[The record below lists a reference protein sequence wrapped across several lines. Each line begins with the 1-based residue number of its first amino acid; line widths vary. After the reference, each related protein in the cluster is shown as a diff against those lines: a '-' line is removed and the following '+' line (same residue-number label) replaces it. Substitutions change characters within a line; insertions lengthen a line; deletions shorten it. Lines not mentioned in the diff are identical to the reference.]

1 MSKAIGQR
9 AWFVAMA
16 CTIMAILAYVYLSG
30 GSVRQESV
38 VSPDHRYRV
47 EFHTASRLQWLTH
60 IQQLEEPGFA
70 VVVRASDDRAS
81 PSSRVLTLVDSP
93 VIWLPDGV
101 MIGTQ
106 AKYVFRTGRWE

>member
-1 MSKAIGQR
+1 MSKAIGR
-9 AWFVAMA
+9 HAWFVAIAITVTAIIA
-16 CTIMAILAYVYLSG
+16 CVYLAG
-30 GSVRQESV
+30 GSVRQEAV

-47 EFHTASRLQWLTH
+47 DFHTASRWQWLTH

-70 VVVRASDDRAS
+70 VVVRVSDNRAS
-81 PSSRVLTLVDSP
+81 PSSQVLTLVDSP